1 MVAIKE
7 IKKDLLMSKSTN
19 ERSLKAEIDIM
30 RSINHPN
37 IIKLHSVY
45 ENEVYVYLVMEYIDG
60 GSLRELVRATRKLDE
75 ARAKKLTWQIL
86 NALKYL
92 HSKQI
97 IHRDIKLG
105 NILISGNKDMEI
117 KICDFGLSCT
127 SGATGNER

>member
-1 MVAIKE
+1 MAIKE

-30 RSINHPN
+30 RSINHPS

-75 ARAKKLTWQIL
+75 PVAKKFTLQIL
-86 NALKYL
+86 NAVKYL

-105 NILISGNKDMEI
+105 NILISGNKDMTI
-117 KICDFGLSCT
+117 KICDFGLSCA
-127 SGATGNER
+127 SGATGNET